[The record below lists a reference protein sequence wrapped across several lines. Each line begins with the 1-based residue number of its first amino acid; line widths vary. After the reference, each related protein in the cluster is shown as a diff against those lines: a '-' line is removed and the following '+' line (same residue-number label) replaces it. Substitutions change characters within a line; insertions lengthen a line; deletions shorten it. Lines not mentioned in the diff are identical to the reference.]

1 MPSITSRSSSRRTA
15 APRPIIGRV
24 VAITGGARGL
34 GLATA
39 RALAGR
45 GARIAIGDL
54 DGDLAQAEAAALPG
68 AGPHL
73 GAALDVTDPAG
84 FAAFLDAA
92 EDALGPLDVLVNNAG
107 IMIVEPFLEEDPA
120 LTRREVEI
128 NVLALISGT
137 QLALKRMVPRQRG
150 HIVNIASAAGKTG
163 LAGEAT
169 YCATK
174 HAVVGFDESLRIEL
188 RGTGV
193 DVSTVMPGLA
203 NTELAAGMNAG
214 RGVAL
219 VEPQEVADGIVEA
232 LEHGTPEVFVPKRI
246 GPLLRVQS
254 VLPRRVRDLIA
265 KGFQTDKIATDV
277 DRGARAAYAARAAR
291 ALAVEGASPAAGAA
305 SAPAQDAP
313 AESET
318 PVEA

>member
-1 MPSITSRSSSRRTA
+1 MSSLSSRLSSRRSA
-15 APRPIIGRV
+15 APRPIVGRV

-45 GARIAIGDL
+45 GARVAIGDL

-73 GAALDVTDPAG
+73 GAALDVTDSSQ
-84 FAAFLDAA
+84 FTAFLDAA
-92 EDALGPLDVLVNNAG
+92 EAALGPVDVLVNNAG
-107 IMIVEPFLEEDPA
+107 IMVVEPFIDEDPA

-128 NVLALISGT
+128 NVLALINGT
-137 QLALKRMVPRQRG
+137 QIALKRMVPRRRG

-174 HAVVGFDESLRIEL
+174 HAVVGFDESLRVEFK
-188 RGTGV
+188 GSGV
-193 DVSTVMPGLA
+193 DITTVMPGLA
-203 NTELAAGMNAG
+203 NTELAAGMQAG

-219 VEPQEVADGIVEA
+219 VEPEEVAEAIVGA
-232 LEHGTPEVFVPKRI
+232 LERGTPEVFVPAKI
-246 GPLLRVQS
+246 GPLLRMQAIM
-254 VLPRRVRDLIA
+254 PRRLRDLVA
-265 KGFQTDKIATDV
+265 KGFQTDRIATNV
-277 DRGARAAYAARAAR
+277 DRAARAAYHERAAR
-291 ALAVEGASPAAGAA
+291 KLAVEGGGEEQPASEQQPA
-305 SAPAQDAP
+305 
-313 AESET
+313 T